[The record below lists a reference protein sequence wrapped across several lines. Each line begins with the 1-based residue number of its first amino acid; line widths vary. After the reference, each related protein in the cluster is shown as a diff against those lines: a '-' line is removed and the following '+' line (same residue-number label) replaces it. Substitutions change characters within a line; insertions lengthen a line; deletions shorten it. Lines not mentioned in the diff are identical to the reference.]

1 MAVTKTILR
10 NVHQE
15 AAVKV
20 AGTVASATIDLSVD
34 LLNTGLVLDG
44 DTQAVNIVGV
54 VWTGNTGGV
63 ITITRNDVTIMT
75 LQAAAAGM
83 LYFDGQTMVPESVEN
98 TSDIVVNIS
107 GAQAECWLKLRKVSG
122 YKTTVEPEQFGHYD
136 NPSVAGS

>member
-1 MAVTKTILR
+1 MPVSKTILR

-20 AGTVASATIDLSVD
+20 AGDGGTATIDLSVD
-34 LLNTGLVLDG
+34 LLNPGLVLDG
-44 DTQAVNIVGV
+44 NTQTVNIVGL
-54 VWTGNTGGV
+54 VWTGSTGG
-63 ITITRNDVTIMT
+63 IVTISRNNVVVMT
-75 LQAAAAGM
+75 LQANAAGM
-83 LYFDGQTMVPESVEN
+83 LFFDGQTMVAESTEN
-98 TSDIVVNIS
+98 TSDIVVTIS